1 MESLILPIVLL
12 VIMIIFGII
21 FLVISK
27 KREDELSATKKSDT
41 NKKDANS
48 STAKTS
54 GGNSD
59 IKKEDV
65 FKFMEFDRI
74 LDDMIVQ
81 NNGSRFTMAI
91 KCKGINYDLM
101 SEIEQLAVEEG
112 FITFLNTLRFPI
124 QLYVQAQ
131 NIDLKTAISKYKE
144 NITGIKS
151 EFEKLDYQYTKTVEA
166 FDSTSEEIEKAE
178 RERNEVLNVYEY
190 AADIINYVERM
201 SYNKNLLQRNFY
213 VLVSY
218 NTSEISAADRFKKE
232 ELINICYNELL
243 TRCQNIISGLASCS
257 VEGRTLNSNELA
269 DLIYTAYNRDDKSL
283 LSVKEAIDSG
293 FYRLYS
299 TAEDAFIKKRKMIKD
314 EIENEAKIKALV
326 ALKDAIEKDE
336 YMSPKIETIVNQEDI
351 SRRASEM
358 VAREGSVSEDI
369 KKVAQDRIIND
380 YKNVK
385 RTLLEQVEQEKKE
398 IIEQASK
405 VEGSVKVD
413 TSINQN
419 IEENY
424 KVNELENNIES
435 NIENNAINNSV
446 NNVIE
451 NEQIN
456 QYTPEVGITNNYNYN
471 VEDTIVEKVN
481 PSELVKQRT
490 EEDRRENENIVS
502 QEILTGENDEL
513 IFGDDRLGGNSD
525 TNEEDDIII

>member
-1 MESLILPIVLL
+1 MDALILPVVLL
-12 VIMIIFGII
+12 VIMLIFGVM

-27 KREDELSATKKSDT
+27 KRENELSATKKDDNRKST
-41 NKKDANS
+41 NTTS
-48 STAKTS
+48 SSSKS
-54 GGNSD
+54 SNGNSD

-131 NIDLKTAISKYKE
+131 NVDLKSAISKYKE
-144 NITGIKS
+144 NIAGVKS

-166 FDSTSEEIEKAE
+166 FDSTTEEIEKAE

-218 NTSEISAADRFKKE
+218 NTSEVSAADKFKKE

-257 VEGRTLNSNELA
+257 VEGRTLDSNELA

-283 LSVKEAIDSG
+283 LSVKEAIESG

-299 TAEDAFIKKRKMIKD
+299 TAEDAFIKKRKMLKS
-314 EIENEAKIKALV
+314 EIENEARIKALV
-326 ALKDAIEKDE
+326 ALKDAIENDE

-351 SRRASEM
+351 SRRASEF

-369 KKVAQDRIIND
+369 KKRAQDRIIND

-385 RTLLEQVEQEKKE
+385 RTLLEQVEQEKAEIVEQAKSVEDTVKIDRPVEKKEE
-398 IIEQASK
+398 IIENVS
-405 VEGSVKVD
+405 EP
-413 TSINQN
+413 
-419 IEENY
+419 
-424 KVNELENNIES
+424 
-435 NIENNAINNSV
+435 V
-446 NNVIE
+446 NNVETNEAE
-451 NEQIN
+451 NEVVN
-456 QYTPEVGITNNYNYN
+456 QYSQN
-471 VEDTIVEKVN
+471 VESTRNEESIVQNISYSSDFNPGETIEKVN

-490 EEDRRENENIVS
+490 EEDNRLQ
-502 QEILTGENDEL
+502 QESFNDQNDEL
-513 IFGDDRLGGNSD
+513 IFGDDRLGGDTD

>member
-1 MESLILPIVLL
+1 MDALILPSVLL
-12 VIMIIFGII
+12 VIMLIFGIM
-21 FLVISK
+21 FLAISK
-27 KREDELSATKKSDT
+27 RRENELSTTKRSGDK
-41 NKKDANS
+41 NKENTTAS
-48 STAKTS
+48 AKTS

-131 NIDLKTAISKYKE
+131 NIDLKSAISKYKE
-144 NITGIKS
+144 NIAGVKS
-151 EFEKLDYQYTKTVEA
+151 EFERLDYQYTKTVEA
-166 FDSTSEEIEKAE
+166 FDSTTEEIEKAE

-218 NTSEISAADRFKKE
+218 NTSEVSAADKFKRE

-243 TRCQNIISGLASCS
+243 TRCHNIISGLASCS
-257 VEGRTLNSNELA
+257 VEGRTLDSNELA

-299 TAEDAFIKKRKMIKD
+299 TAEDAFIKKRKMLKA

-326 ALKDAIEKDE
+326 ALKDAIENDE

-351 SRRASEM
+351 SRRASEF
-358 VAREGSVSEDI
+358 VAREGSVSDDI
-369 KKVAQDRIIND
+369 KKRAQDRIIND

-385 RTLLEQVEQEKKE
+385 KTLLEQVEQEKAE

-405 VEGSVKVD
+405 VEGAVKIDRPVEKKEEL
-413 TSINQN
+413 TNQA
-419 IEENY
+419 
-424 KVNELENNIES
+424 NE
-435 NIENNAINNSV
+435 SV
-446 NNVIE
+446 NNAE
-451 NEQIN
+451 NNVGRNENSNQYSENIQPIRNEEQIN
-456 QYTPEVGITNNYNYN
+456 TTSNYGNNYNSYN
-471 VEDTIVEKVN
+471 TDDTIIEKVN
-481 PSELVKQRT
+481 PSELVRQRT
-490 EEDRRENENIVS
+490 EENNKVQQENFDE
-502 QEILTGENDEL
+502 QNDEL
-513 IFGDDRLGGNSD
+513 IFGDDRLGSNTD